1 MDRLRV
7 EEKWQSR
14 ARLTETSFGFLEAQK
29 SEASSEVPLLPLK
42 KSAEAVEDW
51 HFEKP
56 HVCIN
61 YIYIFSMFI
70 VFTFVSVLSEYEG
83 VQL

>member
-1 MDRLRV
+1 MATCCCVQVPQQRKGHVDRLRA

-29 SEASSEVPLLPLK
+29 EASSQLLSDKEPHMK
-42 KSAEAVEDW
+42 TAEEVEDW

-61 YIYIFSMFI
+61 YIYIYS
-70 VFTFVSVLSEYEG
+70 L
-83 VQL
+83 

>member
-1 MDRLRV
+1 MDRLRA

-29 SEASSEVPLLPLK
+29 SEESSQLPLLPQK
-42 KSAEAVEDW
+42 KTAQEVEDW

-61 YIYIFSMFI
+61 FIHCFRGARFSSTITNTKYF
-70 VFTFVSVLSEYEG
+70 
-83 VQL
+83 